1 MHVCWHGSMPG
12 SGIDPV
18 VMAAA
23 TVLRLQIIVSRQ
35 IGATAATVLTVGS
48 FQAGT
53 VANVISDGATIRL
66 NVRAFDEDVRKR
78 ALGATERLVNAESE
92 ASGVPPGPR
101 RSPA

>member
-12 SGIDPV
+12 SSIDPV

-48 FQAGT
+48 LQAGT